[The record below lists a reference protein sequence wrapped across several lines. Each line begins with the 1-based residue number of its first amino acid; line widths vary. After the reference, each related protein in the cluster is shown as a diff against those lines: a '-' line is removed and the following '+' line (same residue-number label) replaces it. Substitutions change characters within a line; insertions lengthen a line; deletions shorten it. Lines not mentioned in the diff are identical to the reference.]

1 MLLSARDGC
10 ADPTACAFCSM
21 GAVFPRQLG
30 FPDDGYDYLQ
40 HCRTIGA
47 SGGAGAVFVPVT
59 VKPVLQ
65 DDQRVYDARDSAKA
79 TAVAPVR
86 LPLSTKPQHKWPPRA
101 TPADATN
108 VCVPAS
114 RSLWRTPPKW
124 RATRSWRLSLPPWT
138 RRGH

>member
-1 MLLSARDGC
+1 MC
-10 ADPTACAFCSM
+10 
-21 GAVFPRQLG
+21 PRQLG

-65 DDQRVYDARDSAKA
+65 DDQRVYDARDSAKP

-86 LPLSTKPQHKWPPRA
+86 LPPLHKSPAQVAAPRL
-101 TPADATN
+101 
-108 VCVPAS
+108 C
-114 RSLWRTPPKW
+114 
-124 RATRSWRLSLPPWT
+124 
-138 RRGH
+138 G